1 MIDISLSTLGWLYH
15 MAPVIPASRKVDVQI
30 AAGIAV
36 TDGIQEKSAW
46 EKKKQKLEVDK
57 IATPKGFKKNMFG
70 VSRMLFV
77 WYLLFTYYK
86 HLIFSGVPP
95 FWHLLN

>member
-15 MAPVIPASRKVDVQI
+15 MAPVWIPAIPASRKVDVQI

-46 EKKKQKLEVDK
+46 GKKKQQPE
-57 IATPKGFKKNMFG
+57 IG
-70 VSRMLFV
+70 
-77 WYLLFTYYK
+77 
-86 HLIFSGVPP
+86 SG
-95 FWHLLN
+95 

>member
-1 MIDISLSTLGWLYH
+1 

-46 EKKKQKLEVDK
+46 GKKKNNNQKLEVDK
-57 IATPKGFKKNMFG
+57 IATPKG
-70 VSRMLFV
+70 
-77 WYLLFTYYK
+77 
-86 HLIFSGVPP
+86 
-95 FWHLLN
+95 

>member
-1 MIDISLSTLGWLYH
+1 

-46 EKKKQKLEVDK
+46 GKKNNNQKLEVDK
-57 IATPKGFKKNMFG
+57 IATPKG
-70 VSRMLFV
+70 
-77 WYLLFTYYK
+77 
-86 HLIFSGVPP
+86 
-95 FWHLLN
+95 

>member
-46 EKKKQKLEVDK
+46 EKKTE
-57 IATPKGFKKNMFG
+57 IG
-70 VSRMLFV
+70 
-77 WYLLFTYYK
+77 
-86 HLIFSGVPP
+86 SG
-95 FWHLLN
+95 